1 MLDFSGRMTI
11 ITLVEVS
18 LIGYGSDGG
27 KGSAKIYRL
36 LALADGTGDKS
47 PSTPVVTQQ
56 GFQFPVEMKGGSY
69 GTIGGRVITKVVHN
83 ELVAPSVRNVFNR
96 TTEEERISLAVSRGI
111 TSGSVSVVK
120 EAAVLPEG
128 VEIHTLV
135 SGMFN
140 ELGVREDFQPKDWVE
155 LVKSV
160 SASVGALGIEVISCP
175 GLDGKACT
183 APSYDHVGGYCG
195 SVLLGYRKLV
205 ELEGIKKP
213 RN

>member
-18 LIGYGSDGG
+18 LIGYGGEQV
-27 KGSAKIYRL
+27 KESAKIYRL
-36 LALADGTGDKS
+36 LALVDGTGNKA
-47 PSTPVVTQQ
+47 PSTPVITQQ
-56 GFQFPVEMKGGSY
+56 GFQFPVEMKDGSY
-69 GTIGGRVITKVVHN
+69 GVIGGRVITKVVHN

-111 TSGSVSVVK
+111 TSAGVAVVK

-135 SGMFN
+135 SGLFN
-140 ELGVREDFQPKDWVE
+140 ELGVREDFYTKDWVE
-155 LVKSV
+155 LVKTV
-160 SASVGALGIEVISCP
+160 SASVGSLGVEMISCP

-183 APSYDHVGGYCG
+183 EASYDHVRDIVGACAWITE
-195 SVLLGYRKLV
+195 SL
-205 ELEGIKKP
+205 
-213 RN
+213 

>member
-18 LIGYGSDGG
+18 LIGYGGERG
-27 KGSAKIYRL
+27 KESAKIYRL
-36 LALADGTGDKS
+36 LALADGSGAEA

-56 GFQFPVEMKGGSY
+56 GFQFPVEMKYGSY
-69 GTIGGRVITKVVHN
+69 GTISGRVITKVVHN

-96 TTEEERISLAVSRGI
+96 TTDEEHISLAVSRGI
-111 TSGSVSVVK
+111 TSGNVSIAK

-140 ELGVREDFQPKDWVE
+140 ELGVREEFQMKDWVE
-155 LVKSV
+155 LVKTV
-160 SASVGALGIEVISCP
+160 SASVSALAVEVISCP

-183 APSYDHVGGYCG
+183 DPSYDHVGDIVGAC
-195 SVLLGYRKLV
+195 SWVTESL
-205 ELEGIKKP
+205 
-213 RN
+213 

>member
-18 LIGYGSDGG
+18 LIGYGG
-27 KGSAKIYRL
+27 KQIKELAKIYRL
-36 LALADGTGDKS
+36 LALVDGTGSKA

-56 GFQFPVEMKGGSY
+56 GFQFPVAMKDGSY

-96 TTEEERISLAVSRGI
+96 SIEEERISLAVSRGI
-111 TSGSVSVVK
+111 TSAGVAVVK

-140 ELGVREDFQPKDWVE
+140 ELGVQEDFQAKDWVE
-155 LVKSV
+155 LVKTV
-160 SASVGALGIEVISCP
+160 SASVGALAVEMISCP

-183 APSYDHVGGYCG
+183 DPSYDHVGDIVGAC
-195 SVLLGYRKLV
+195 SWVTESL
-205 ELEGIKKP
+205 
-213 RN
+213 